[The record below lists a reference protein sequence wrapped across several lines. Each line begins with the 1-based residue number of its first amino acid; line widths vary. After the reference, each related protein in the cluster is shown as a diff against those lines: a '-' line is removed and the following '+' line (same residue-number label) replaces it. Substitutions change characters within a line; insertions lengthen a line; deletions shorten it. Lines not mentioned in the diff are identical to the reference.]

1 MTHCTYTP
9 TPLSTTY
16 PLPLTDGSPLGS
28 EDSRNIKALLA
39 TFNTSH
45 WHALSCFSVNKV
57 WYLHAPSTTQ
67 WKTTKRILHY
77 VKSILNTRIT
87 FWKSLST
94 LLSTFYDRLSGGGF
108 SHSVFPILFIF
119 IQNKPLFSRSSTMVE
134 YKALCN
140 VTTGLIWAKVLIWE
154 TGTSL
159 TEKHDYGVL
168 IMELNICLWI
178 LVSMPEPS
186 MLKFTITLFM
196 RGLPINC

>member
-1 MTHCTYTP
+1 VNFWYWGYGRFTLVLRHWSQTWCWWSSSYSSKICCWCINSFNMTHCTYTP

-108 SHSVFPILFIF
+108 SPFYLPNFIYFYTKQAIVF
-119 IQNKPLFSRSSTMVE
+119 
-134 YKALCN
+134 
-140 VTTGLIWAKVLIWE
+140 
-154 TGTSL
+154 SL
-159 TEKHDYGVL
+159 
-168 IMELNICLWI
+168 
-178 LVSMPEPS
+178 
-186 MLKFTITLFM
+186 
-196 RGLPINC
+196 